1 MDQHNQSFIGDDHS
15 KFKKPKLD
23 DGESK
28 EEDRQTCYL
37 SEDVTSYIYGMHERI
52 VSKEMKDTS
61 VSTSSSSRSISKFD
75 LLSPLFRKL
84 FDGTASVSA
93 TKYIQVKS
101 IPKEKSTQLHYQAST
116 SKIVPCQPRYSTS
129 VKFVT
134 ESPTLKVNYYST
146 EPKISKDARYGDLVK
161 SMYSL
166 GDLLNRKDLSGIDLI
181 IKDVVIENCK
191 FQTPALKEPLTG
203 RHHILEMYKSIFR
216 VWGDFNVKFI
226 NHEEEEIGGLI
237 TLTSNYIITGYSYS
251 LYILHWAYSYFSL
264 IFRNNNWT

>member
-1 MDQHNQSFIGDDHS
+1 MEVTDVFDSSQSFDDDDRTG
-15 KFKKPKLD
+15 FKKIKLEND
-23 DGESK
+23 KGELNGESRLTKDTTGYIGYINEVVESK
-28 EEDRQTCYL
+28 EKNWHPAFN
-37 SEDVTSYIYGMHERI
+37 S
-52 VSKEMKDTS
+52 SK
-61 VSTSSSSRSISKFD
+61 INNNFD

-84 FDGTASVSA
+84 FDGTASVSE
-93 TKYIQVKS
+93 TKSVQLKS
-101 IPKEKSTQLHYQAST
+101 ASKEKSTQFHYQAST
-116 SKIVPCQPRYSTS
+116 SRIVPCQPKYSTS

-216 VWGDFNVKFI
+216 VWGNFNLKVI
-226 NHEEEEIGGLI
+226 GHEEEEIGGLVK
-237 TLTSNYIITGYSYS
+237 LTSYNIITGCLSTYVGY
-251 LYILHWAYSYFSL
+251 WAYSYFSL